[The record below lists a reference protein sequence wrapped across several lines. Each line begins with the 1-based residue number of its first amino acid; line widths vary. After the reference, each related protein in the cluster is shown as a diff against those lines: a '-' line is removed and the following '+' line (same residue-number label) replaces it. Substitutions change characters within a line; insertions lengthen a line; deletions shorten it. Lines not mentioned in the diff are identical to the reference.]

1 MLMNDNTHPFLF
13 KSKMILVRSLLLALI
28 VALVAVSL
36 AACSNSSKDNTA
48 NKTVEPTKG
57 APVVTQASGKIY
69 LYGEAHGQAK
79 IMDKEFELW
88 SEYYRNE
95 GMRHLFVELP
105 YFTAEFLNL
114 WMQSDDDDILEA
126 IYEDWEKT
134 AAHDPYTKVF
144 YQKIKSDCPD
154 TVFHGT
160 DVGHQYE
167 TTGNR
172 FLSYLAANDLTETE
186 AYILTVEAIQQGR
199 YYYSKD
205 DDVYREN
212 KMTENFIREFEKL
225 GSESIMGIYGAAHTG
240 LDEMDHSQSI
250 PCMANQLQEYYGDNI
265 YSEDLSWIRKN
276 IESSRVDY
284 ITLQGKEY
292 KALYFGK
299 EDLTGFK
306 DYSYREFW
314 RLEDAYEDVKDLPL
328 EDNYLP
334 DDNYPMLIEAGQVF
348 AISLTKTDGT
358 VEREYYLSNGQEQ
371 EEGMN
376 STQQIIVD

>member
-1 MLMNDNTHPFLF
+1 
-13 KSKMILVRSLLLALI
+13 
-28 VALVAVSL
+28 
-36 AACSNSSKDNTA
+36 
-48 NKTVEPTKG
+48 
-57 APVVTQASGKIY
+57 
-69 LYGEAHGQAK
+69 
-79 IMDKEFELW
+79 
-88 SEYYRNE
+88 
-95 GMRHLFVELP
+95 
-105 YFTAEFLNL
+105 
-114 WMQSDDDDILEA
+114 
-126 IYEDWEKT
+126 
-134 AAHDPYTKVF
+134 
-144 YQKIKSDCPD
+144 
-154 TVFHGT
+154 
-160 DVGHQYE
+160 
-167 TTGNR
+167 
-172 FLSYLAANDLTETE
+172 
-186 AYILTVEAIQQGR
+186 
-199 YYYSKD
+199 
-205 DDVYREN
+205 
-212 KMTENFIREFEKL
+212 MTENFIREFEKL

-240 LDEMDHSQSI
+240 LDEMDHSQSV
-250 PCMANQLQEYYGDNI
+250 PCMANQLQERYGDNI

-314 RLEDAYEDVKDLPL
+314 RLEDAYEDVKELPL

>member
-1 MLMNDNTHPFLF
+1 MLMNNNHPFLV
-13 KSKMILVRSLLLALI
+13 KSKMILIRSLLLAVI

-36 AACSNSSKDNTA
+36 AACSNSSTNITE
-48 NKTVEPTKG
+48 NKTVEPTKE

-88 SEYYRNE
+88 SEYYRNK

-114 WMQSDDDDILEA
+114 WMQSDNDDILEA

-172 FLSYLAANDLTETE
+172 FLSYLAANDLTESE

-212 KMTENFIREFEKL
+212 KMTENFIREIEKL

-240 LDEMDHSQSI
+240 LDEMDHSQSVA
-250 PCMANQLQEYYGDNI
+250 CMANQLQERYGDNI
-265 YSEDLSWIRKN
+265 YSEDLSGNRKN
-276 IESSRVDY
+276 IEPSRVDY

-292 KALYFGK
+292 AALYFGK

-358 VEREYYLSNGQEQ
+358 VGREYYLSNGQVQ
-371 EEGMN
+371 EKGMN
-376 STQQIIVD
+376 WTQQFIVD